1 MHVLRFCTVLAVMKC
16 CCQSQRHPPSAIRSP
31 LGGYLHCL
39 VDMLV
44 FCQYFSLRLFL
55 TKYIAVIA
63 VIAFIA
69 FWLVLR
75 GYCNF
80 FFAPVVAIVVFFFFF
95 FVVSQVLDIDMA
107 RRYIN

>member
-1 MHVLRFCTVLAVMKC
+1 
-16 CCQSQRHPPSAIRSP
+16 
-31 LGGYLHCL
+31 
-39 VDMLV
+39 MLV

-80 FFAPVVAIVVFFFFF
+80 FFAPVVAIVGFFYFF